1 MGPQDR
7 VEVIRSRAMKYL
19 ALFAIPLALFLIPAS
34 QAQESSPT
42 PAQPPGI
49 QAASPTATNV
59 PAMTPMQSA
68 ELHGDVLM
76 ARKEFAQAVG
86 AYEKVLTENPKNTI
100 VLNKVGVAYQQ
111 LGDLQ
116 RSSRYYRKAMK
127 ADKNF
132 ASPINNLGSVEY
144 EKKHYGK
151 AISLYKRAAVLKVDL
166 SVIYSN
172 LGYAYF
178 ANKEYPEA
186 TESFGKALALDPTIF
201 EHKGGY
207 GSIIQQRTTTDPG
220 LFYFFVAKSFAS
232 AGDAERAAHYL
243 KLARD
248 DGYTKFRSAETDPS
262 FARVIKDPRVQEVL
276 QVVPEYMNDAKK
288 NSSN

>member
-1 MGPQDR
+1 
-7 VEVIRSRAMKYL
+7 MKYL
-19 ALFAIPLALFLIPAS
+19 SFFAIPLMLCLVPPSYAQQGSQIQDQPAAS
-34 QAQESSPT
+34 QATVPK
-42 PAQPPGI
+42 
-49 QAASPTATNV
+49 ATNV

-76 ARKEFAQAVG
+76 ARKEFAQAVD
-86 AYEKVLTENPKNTI
+86 AYNIVLAQNPKNALL
-100 VLNKVGVAYQQ
+100 LNKVGVAYQQ
-111 LGDLQ
+111 LGDL
-116 RSSRYYRKAMK
+116 RLSARFYKKAMK

-144 EKKHYGK
+144 EKKHYGTS
-151 AISLYKRAAVLKVDL
+151 ISLYKRAAALKVDL

-178 ANKEYPEA
+178 ANKQYPEA

-220 LFYFFVAKSFAS
+220 LFYFFVAQSFGR

-248 DGYTKFRSAETDPS
+248 DGYPKFRSAETDPA

-276 QVVPEYMNDAKK
+276 QVVPQYMDDAKK
-288 NSSN
+288 TNPN

>member
-1 MGPQDR
+1 
-7 VEVIRSRAMKYL
+7 MKYL
-19 ALFAIPLALFLIPAS
+19 ALVTISLALVVHPAAHAQQPS
-34 QAQESSPT
+34 QTQAQSPVAQEAR
-42 PAQPPGI
+42 PAP
-49 QAASPTATNV
+49 TNV
-59 PAMTPMQSA
+59 PAMTPLQSA
-68 ELHGDVLM
+68 ELRGDVLM
-76 ARKEFAQAVG
+76 ARKEFAQAVD
-86 AYEKVLTENPKNTI
+86 AYERVLSENPKNAL
-100 VLNKVGVAYQQ
+100 VLNKVGVACQQ
-111 LGDLQ
+111 LGDLH
-116 RSSRYYRKAMK
+116 RASRYYKKAMK

-151 AISLYKRAAVLKVDL
+151 AISLYKKAAVLKIDL

-178 ANKEYPEA
+178 ANKQYPEA
-186 TESFGKALALDPTIF
+186 TESFGKALALDPSIF

-220 LFYFFVAKSFAS
+220 LFYFFVAQSFAS

-248 DGYTKFRSAETDPS
+248 DGYAKFRSAETDPA

-276 QVVPEYMNDAKK
+276 QVVPQYMDDAKK
-288 NSSN
+288 TNPN

>member
-1 MGPQDR
+1 
-7 VEVIRSRAMKYL
+7 MKYL
-19 ALFAIPLALFLIPAS
+19 ALFTFTLAFIFV
-34 QAQESSPT
+34 
-42 PAQPPGI
+42 PGI
-49 QAASPTATNV
+49 QAQEAPQNQPQTPESASTPANTA
-59 PAMTPMQSA
+59 PMTPRQTA
-68 ELHGDVLM
+68 ELRGDVMM
-76 ARKEFAQAVG
+76 ARKEFVQAVN
-86 AYEKVLTENPKNTI
+86 AYEQILAENPSDAP

-111 LGDLQ
+111 LGDLR
-116 RSSRYYRKAMK
+116 RSARYYKKATK

-132 ASPINNLGSVEY
+132 ASPINNLGTVEY

-151 AISLYKRAAVLKVDL
+151 AISLYKRAALLKYDL

-186 TESFGKALALDPTIF
+186 TDSFGKALALDSSIF
-201 EHKGGY
+201 DHKSGF

-220 LFYFFVAKSFAS
+220 LFNFFVAQSFAKT
-232 AGDAERAAHYL
+232 GDAERAAHYL

-248 DGYTKFRSAETDPS
+248 DGYANFRSAETDPA

-276 QVVPEYMNDAKK
+276 QVVPQYMNDAKK
-288 NSSN
+288 TNPN

>member
-1 MGPQDR
+1 
-7 VEVIRSRAMKYL
+7 MKYL
-19 ALFAIPLALFLIPAS
+19 ALFTLALALFLTPTS
-34 QAQESSPT
+34 NAQEISGP
-42 PAQPPGI
+42 PAQPP
-49 QAASPTATNV
+49 AAPTTNPTATNV
-59 PAMTPMQSA
+59 PAMTPLQSA
-68 ELHGDVLM
+68 ELRGDVLM
-76 ARKEFAQAVG
+76 ARKEFAQAVDSYG
-86 AYEKVLTENPKNTI
+86 QVLSERPNDAL

-116 RSSRYYRKAMK
+116 RSSRYYKKAMK

-132 ASPINNLGSVEY
+132 PSPINNLGSVEY

-151 AISLYKRAAVLKVDL
+151 AISLYKRAAILKVDL

-178 ANKEYPEA
+178 ANKQYPEA
-186 TESFGKALALDPTIF
+186 TDSFGKALALDPTIF

-220 LFYFFVAKSFAS
+220 LFYFFVAQSFAS

-248 DGYTKFRSAETDPS
+248 DGYTKFRSAETDPA

-288 NSSN
+288 NNLN

>member
-1 MGPQDR
+1 
-7 VEVIRSRAMKYL
+7 MKHL
-19 ALFAIPLALFLIPAS
+19 ALVTVSLALVLVPVV
-34 QAQESSPT
+34 QAQQASPT
-42 PAQPPGI
+42 PAQAPAI
-49 QAASPTATNV
+49 QEARPTPTNL
-59 PAMTPMQSA
+59 PAMTPLQSA

-76 ARKEFAQAVG
+76 ARKEFAQAVD
-86 AYEKVLTENPKNTI
+86 AYEKVLSEHPNDSL
-100 VLNKVGVAYQQ
+100 VLNKVGVAYEQ
-111 LGDLQ
+111 LGDLH
-116 RSSRYYRKAMK
+116 RSSRYYKKAMK

-144 EKKHYGK
+144 EKRHYGK
-151 AISLYKRAAVLKVDL
+151 AISLYKRAAVLKIDL

-178 ANKEYPEA
+178 ANKQYPEA
-186 TESFGKALALDPTIF
+186 TDSFGKALALDPTIF

-220 LFYFFVAKSFAS
+220 LFYFFVAQSFAS

-248 DGYTKFRSAETDPS
+248 DGYAKFRSAETDPA

-276 QVVPEYMNDAKK
+276 QAVPQYMDDAKK
-288 NSSN
+288 TNPN

>member
-1 MGPQDR
+1 
-7 VEVIRSRAMKYL
+7 
-19 ALFAIPLALFLIPAS
+19 
-34 QAQESSPT
+34 
-42 PAQPPGI
+42 
-49 QAASPTATNV
+49 
-59 PAMTPMQSA
+59 MQSA

-76 ARKEFAQAVG
+76 ARKEFAQAVD
-86 AYEKVLTENPKNTI
+86 AYHLVLVQNPKDAL
-100 VLNKVGVAYQQ
+100 VLNKAGVAYQQ
-111 LGDLQ
+111 LGDL
-116 RSSRYYRKAMK
+116 RLSARFYKKAMN

-151 AISLYKRAAVLKVDL
+151 SISLYKRAAVLKVDL

-178 ANKEYPEA
+178 ANKQYPEA

-201 EHKGGY
+201 EHKSGF

-220 LFYFFVAKSFAS
+220 LFYFFVAQSFAR

-248 DGYTKFRSAETDPS
+248 DGYPRFRSAETDPA

-276 QVVPEYMNDAKK
+276 QVVPQYMDDAKK
-288 NSSN
+288 TNPN

>member
-1 MGPQDR
+1 MDPQNR
-7 VEVIRSRAMKYL
+7 VEVKRSRAMKYL
-19 ALFAIPLALFLIPAS
+19 ALFTVPLALFLIPAS
-34 QAQESSPT
+34 HAQEAS
-42 PAQPPGI
+42 QPPALPPVT
-49 QAASPTATNV
+49 QAARPTATNV
-59 PAMTPMQSA
+59 PAMTPIQTA

-76 ARKEFAQAVG
+76 ARKEFAQAVD

-111 LGDLQ
+111 LGDLH
-116 RSSRYYRKAMK
+116 RSSRYYKKAMK

-144 EKKHYGK
+144 EKKHYGR

-201 EHKGGY
+201 DHKGGY

-220 LFYFFVAKSFAS
+220 LFYFFVAQSFAS

-248 DGYTKFRSAETDPS
+248 DGYTKFRSAETDPA

-288 NSSN
+288 TNPN

>member
-1 MGPQDR
+1 
-7 VEVIRSRAMKYL
+7 MKYL
-19 ALFAIPLALFLIPAS
+19 ALLTFTLAFILVPGV
-34 QAQESSPT
+34 QAQEAPQNQTQT
-42 PAQPPGI
+42 PATPP
-49 QAASPTATNV
+49 SVST
-59 PAMTPMQSA
+59 PANTPPMTPKQTA
-68 ELHGDVLM
+68 ELRGDVMM
-76 ARKEFAQAVG
+76 ARKEFTQAVN
-86 AYEKVLTENPKNTI
+86 AYEHVLVENPDDAP

-111 LGDLQ
+111 LGDLR
-116 RSSRYYRKAMK
+116 RSSRFYKKAMK

-132 ASPINNLGSVEY
+132 ASPINNLGTVEY

-151 AISLYKRAAVLKVDL
+151 AISLYKKAAVLKYDL

-186 TESFGKALALDPTIF
+186 TDSFGKALALDSSIF
-201 EHKGGY
+201 DHKSGF

-220 LFYFFVAKSFAS
+220 LFNFFVAQSFAKT
-232 AGDAERAAHYL
+232 GDAERAAHYL

-248 DGYTKFRSAETDPS
+248 DGYANFRSAETDPA

-276 QVVPEYMNDAKK
+276 QVVPQYMNDAKK
-288 NSSN
+288 TNPN

>member
-1 MGPQDR
+1 MDPQDR
-7 VEVIRSRAMKYL
+7 VEVKRSRAMKYL
-19 ALFAIPLALFLIPAS
+19 ALFAIPLALILVLAAQAQQASPTPTQPTAS
-34 QAQESSPT
+34 QAANPT
-42 PAQPPGI
+42 P
-49 QAASPTATNV
+49 TNV
-59 PAMTPMQSA
+59 PALTPQQSA

-76 ARKEFAQAVG
+76 ARKEFAQAVD
-86 AYEKVLTENPKNTI
+86 AYEHVLSENPKDAV
-100 VLNKVGVAYQQ
+100 VLNKVGVAYEQ
-111 LGDLQ
+111 LGDLH
-116 RSSRYYRKAMK
+116 RSSRYYKKAMK

-151 AISLYKRAAVLKVDL
+151 AIALYKKAAVLKVDL
-166 SVIYSN
+166 SIIYSN

-220 LFYFFVAKSFAS
+220 LFYFFIAQSFAS

-248 DGYTKFRSAETDPS
+248 DGYAKFRSAETDPA

-276 QVVPEYMNDAKK
+276 QVVPQYMDDAKK
-288 NSSN
+288 TNPN

>member
-1 MGPQDR
+1 
-7 VEVIRSRAMKYL
+7 MKYS
-19 ALFAIPLALFLIPAS
+19 ALIAIPLMLVLVPSSYAQQGS
-34 QAQESSPT
+34 QTSDPPSTSQT
-42 PAQPPGI
+42 PGPR
-49 QAASPTATNV
+49 ATNV

-76 ARKEFAQAVG
+76 ARKEFAQAVD
-86 AYEKVLTENPKNTI
+86 AYNLVLTQNPKDAL

-111 LGDLQ
+111 LGDL
-116 RSSRYYRKAMK
+116 RLSARFYKKAMN

-151 AISLYKRAAVLKVDL
+151 SISLYKRAAVLKVDL

-178 ANKEYPEA
+178 ANKQYPEA

-201 EHKGGY
+201 EHKSGY

-220 LFYFFVAKSFAS
+220 LFYFFVAQSFAR

-248 DGYTKFRSAETDPS
+248 DGYPKFRSAETDPA

-276 QVVPEYMNDAKK
+276 QVVPQYMDDAKK
-288 NSSN
+288 TNPN